1 MADAFNAIA
10 VATGALVAAFSWMA
24 YRVCTTPPS
33 APDRLVG
40 ELRLAQM
47 GALLVVFSAAPYW
60 GFVAAN
66 EHRAGT
72 GLDVALALGFLVV
85 AATAMTREPRVALT
99 MLALAFAA
107 HAVLD
112 VLHRPGALPD
122 IMPRWYVLG
131 CGIVDVYLGAL
142 CYLPILRR

>member
-1 MADAFNAIA
+1 MTDALLAIT
-10 VATGALVAAFSWMA
+10 VGTFALVAAFSWMTF
-24 YRVCTTPPS
+24 RVCTTPTS
-33 APDRLVG
+33 SPDRLVG

-47 GALLVVFSAAPYW
+47 GALLITFGAAPYW
-60 GFVAAN
+60 GFAAAN

-72 GLDVALALGFLVV
+72 GLDVALALGFLII
-85 AATAMTREPRVALT
+85 AAAAMTREPRVALT

-107 HAVLD
+107 HVVLD

-122 IMPRWYVLG
+122 IVPRWYILG
-131 CGIVDVYLGAL
+131 CGIVDAYVGAL